1 MLTEQMVGVE
11 EKREEELLTEQM
23 VRELLMMGVMICL
36 MMEFG
41 VYQETFCRTG
51 QIHLSCNNLQHALE
65 AERGQA
71 EDGCYGMQKYR
82 C

>member
-1 MLTEQMVGVE
+1 MVGVE

-41 VYQETFCRTG
+41 VYSELTRR
-51 QIHLSCNNLQHALE
+51 LSGNILSNGPDSSVLQQSAT
-65 AERGQA
+65 
-71 EDGCYGMQKYR
+71 CP
-82 C
+82 